1 MTRDMAKGICQY
13 FMDARL
19 IENAADVTVAQ
30 FKDRGLYRLTPKG
43 LHILERFITK
53 NGISADH
60 LLKIFAEQPIC
71 MRLLHLERHTAD
83 DEILISRPV
92 MEILFRR
99 FVGKEPNVA
108 PPQVKTGIT
117 TLPAA
122 AKSSGSISGSTL
134 GEADRALGVTMWKH
148 GGAAAESKIK
158 PTKAGPDATHPWV
171 FSAVTA
177 LEWLNDLTTI
187 VGRDEAS
194 EIAAHFVRY
203 GFIALVPE
211 KLAKVYDSTEVTVVV
226 GEKPTVNRFQICLT
240 ARQLT
245 FRSEQD
251 QGAFRYHEK
260 ALYRVTVEGTRVAGW
275 NSSIDVSPEGSPDP
289 NAARAKPARLLRKPS
304 STDPLG
310 NLSGS
315 MEKLQVRDSY
325 ATKLRQVLEEPNLR
339 SLFREFLRS
348 NFCEENLSFWLDV
361 QDFKRR
367 FNTTSSAV
375 APGAEKGEKKSGGQA
390 VMERHQRDLI
400 AMAFVIYNSESIM
413 PMLCLI

>member
-1 MTRDMAKGICQY
+1 
-13 FMDARL
+13 MDARL